1 MVKFN
6 AKYIAVYEAIG
17 DGTRD
22 RGENTFFLALA
33 KDGAYKTTTKYKVL
47 EEYPLSGI
55 EYVDCYH
62 SDRLQSGNVA
72 TGAAAGYILGGV
84 GGAVVGGL
92 LNSGAKQSWVCE
104 ISYQGQLILF
114 RLNSDRDRNV
124 LIKWADGLGILK
136 Q

>member
-17 DGTRD
+17 DGSRD
-22 RGENTFFLALA
+22 RGENTYLLALA
-33 KDGAYKTTTKYKVL
+33 KDGAYKTTPKYKVL

-62 SDRLQSGNVA
+62 SDKLQQGNVA
-72 TGAAAGYILGGV
+72 SGAAAGLILGGV

-92 LNSGAKQSWVCE
+92 LNSGARQSWVCE
-104 ISYQGQLILF
+104 ISCGGRIILF

-124 LIKWADGLGILK
+124 LVKWADGLGILK